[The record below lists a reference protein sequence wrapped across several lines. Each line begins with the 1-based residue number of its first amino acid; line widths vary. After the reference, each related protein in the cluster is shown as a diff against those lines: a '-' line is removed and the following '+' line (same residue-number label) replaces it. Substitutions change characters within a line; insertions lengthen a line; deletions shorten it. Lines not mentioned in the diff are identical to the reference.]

1 MKKFLLISFILLFL
15 VSCGVNKIDS
25 SYYKLN
31 ENIDFKIVRLLNT
44 RTRAAS
50 NQTTTYIASKGYR
63 YKQAHIRI
71 RNNSEEKQ
79 EFDLGHLYLI
89 DKYNRKH
96 KVSMAAK
103 SMKVQTG
110 KSLYKTEKKLGGKKE
125 GLYMLDFTPAF
136 PKDEVITKIAIDT
149 SDSETLSENA
159 RIISL
164 ITE

>member
-1 MKKFLLISFILLFL
+1 MKKFLLICFISFFL
-15 VSCGVNKIDS
+15 VSCGANKIDS

-31 ENIDFKIVRLLNT
+31 ENIDFKLLYL
-44 RTRAAS
+44 S
-50 NQTTTYIASKGYR
+50 NLKTIPYSRSQTYIAKKGYR
-63 YKQAHIRI
+63 YKQAQIKI

-96 KVSMAAK
+96 KFWSGVKLRQLQAGNSMYNSK
-103 SMKVQTG
+103 
-110 KSLYKTEKKLGGKKE
+110 KKLGGKKE
-125 GLYMLDFTPAF
+125 GVYLIQFSPAF

-164 ITE
+164 VTE